1 MKKKK
6 IIVNA
11 ITGIRIVGTFL
22 LPILYS
28 VLSIPAF
35 LVSIGLILTTDFI
48 DGKLARKWE
57 VSTLGGSYLDMSA
70 DKLFGFALL
79 SILSFMYP
87 VMVIPLLCEVGITTA
102 NLIKMKKG
110 GVLKSSELGRG
121 KTVALGFSMFTL
133 FLTGLSP
140 EFAHDL
146 TNVKIDSSAF
156 YDIFAFIG
164 DKISFL
170 GNFINDVLKNFG
182 NNMDNITDL
191 VANFVLN
198 LPKNTVDFVTEN
210 KEVVE
215 SVAASVAITSEA
227 FVAGDY
233 TIKTIKTPNKETANK
248 VKISKLLTNKKFLED
263 ILFNEEFYK
272 ENKDKSID
280 YILNHEKVKKLIK
293 SEHLD
298 VDKS

>member
-1 MKKKK
+1 MRKKK

-11 ITGIRIVGTFL
+11 ITGVRIVGMFL
-22 LPILYS
+22 LPLLYT
-28 VLSIPAF
+28 VLSLPAF

-79 SILSFMYP
+79 SVLSFMYP
-87 VMVIPLLCEVGITTA
+87 VMVIPLLCELGITTA

-110 GVLKSSELGRG
+110 GVLKSSELGRA
-121 KTVALGFSMFTL
+121 KTFALGLSMFTL

-140 EFAHDL
+140 EFAHNL
-146 TNVKIDSSAF
+146 TSVKIDSSLY
-156 YDIFAFIG
+156 YDMLVYVG

-170 GNFINDVLKNFG
+170 GNGISDCLKDFG
-182 NNMDNITDL
+182 NNLDNAIDIA
-191 VANFVLN
+191 ANFVLN
-198 LPKNTVDFVTEN
+198 IPKNTVDFVTEN

-233 TIKTIKTPNKETANK
+233 TIKTIKTPNKETTNK
-248 VKISKLLTNKKFLED
+248 IKISKLLMNKKFLEE

-280 YILNHEKVKKLIK
+280 DILNHQKVKKLIK

-298 VDKS
+298 VDKK

>member
-11 ITGIRIVGTFL
+11 ITGVRIVGTFL
-22 LPILYS
+22 LPLLYS

-79 SILSFMYP
+79 SVLSFMYP

-110 GVLKSSELGRG
+110 GVLKSSELGRA

-140 EFAHDL
+140 EFAHTL
-146 TNVKIDSSAF
+146 TNVKIDSSTF
-156 YDIFAFIG
+156 YDILAFVG
-164 DKISFL
+164 DKVSFL
-170 GNFINDVLKNFG
+170 GDYINNILKNFG

-198 LPKNTVDFVTEN
+198 LPKNSVDFVTEN
-210 KEVVE
+210 KDVVE

-233 TIKTIKTPNKETANK
+233 TIKTIKTPNKETTNK
-248 VKISKLLTNKKFLED
+248 IKISKLLMNKKFLEE

-272 ENKDKSID
+272 ENKNKSID
-280 YILNHEKVKKLIK
+280 DILNHEKVKKLIK

-298 VDKS
+298 VDKK